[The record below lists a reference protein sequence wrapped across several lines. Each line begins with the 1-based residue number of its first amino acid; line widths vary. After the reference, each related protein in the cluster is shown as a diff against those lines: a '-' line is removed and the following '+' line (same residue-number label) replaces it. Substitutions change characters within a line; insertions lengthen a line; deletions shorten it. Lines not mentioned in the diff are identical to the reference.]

1 MFYKI
6 LLLVCSLTSHFLN
19 SVSKSTAWVG
29 WGCVLRLGRSDPGT
43 GLGLLWEARCY
54 GVLCHIRGGLGGSLG
69 PPERR
74 GTDGGAGC
82 HGRLPSPEAGRH
94 PPALHWQAQAAIIDS
109 RGHHRRGSWERVQVT
124 TPPWEPAGPAMPR
137 VLGQHPQRSAW
148 PAAAPEGC
156 TAQCQP
162 PPLLPRAAQGGGAT
176 RRHSGGGPHG
186 WGPCSWEPAHP
197 VQELTA
203 STR

>member
-43 GLGLLWEARCY
+43 GLGLLWEASLRCY

-74 GTDGGAGC
+74 GTDGGGRLSRPSAVSRGRASPTCTPLAGAGC
-82 HGRLPSPEAGRH
+82 HHRFQR
-94 PPALHWQAQAAIIDS
+94 PP
-109 RGHHRRGSWERVQVT
+109 
-124 TPPWEPAGPAMPR
+124 PPR